1 MRQPDDMYIVVVVKV
16 TPPSVIRTFHA
27 EKPKF
32 FFRKKGIK
40 LTVYVTVKRRQIPHP
55 FCTSKLLGNEFL
67 SNWFVLGGR
76 LCDPKD

>member
-32 FFRKKGIK
+32 FFLKKK
-40 LTVYVTVKRRQIPHP
+40 MLTVYVTVKRHQIPHP

-76 LCDPKD
+76 WCDPKD